1 MERNTKQ
8 RAAILEALKTIGRP
22 LLPQEIL
29 SAAQVAVPK
38 MSLATVYRNLKA
50 MAEDGELQ
58 AVNLPGDVTRYELH
72 KHHHHHFHCN
82 QCLRVY
88 DIHACP
94 GDLSKL
100 MPRGY
105 QLEQHALTLYGKCA
119 DCST

>member
-8 RAAILEALKTIGRP
+8 RAAIQHALKTIGRP

-38 MSLATVYRNLKA
+38 MSIATVYRNLKS
-50 MAEDGELQ
+50 MVEGGELQ
-58 AVNLPGDVTRYELH
+58 SVNLPGDATRYELH

-82 QCLRVY
+82 ECSRVF

-94 GDLSKL
+94 DDLSKL

-105 QLEQHALTLYGKCA
+105 QLEQHELTLYGKCA
-119 DCST
+119 DCNV